1 MPIIKDRELLNEDG
15 TVPGILIQKCLEE
28 HQMMIN
34 RYNLLDEY
42 YNGKHKILGRAF
54 NSEDI
59 PNNRLVCNHA
69 EYITDMATGYFI
81 GNPITYKDD
90 DIKPI
95 LENFDVIDIHNI
107 DTELCR
113 DISKFGVGYE
123 MIYMSSDEIPIPKSV
138 KLDPRNTV
146 LVVDDTVE
154 HKSLFGIHY
163 YEKKDINNTLLGYYV
178 NIYTRD
184 KIYHYFTSSLSNTDM
199 ELLSE
204 EEHYFNGVPVIEYWN
219 KSNLQGDYES
229 VITLIDAYN
238 TLQSDR
244 INDKEQ
250 QIDAILAVINASFG
264 DNESEMTETERF
276 LKEHKILE
284 LPRDADAKWLLKQFV
299 ETEVEVLKKAIK
311 DDIHE
316 FSKVPCLTDENFASQ
331 ASGVAM
337 KYKLLGLE
345 QLAKTKEGYYKI
357 GLRERLK
364 LYANIF
370 NTKGNSI
377 DTSNTEIVFTR
388 ALPVNEVELSQM
400 VVNLEDTVSLE
411 TRLSLLPFVTDIESE
426 VKKLEEEKQKKI
438 EQQQQAFGSYDFRTS
453 KEGEEDDI
461 SNSNGNSSNNKL
473 N

>member
-1 MPIIKDRELLNEDG
+1 M
-15 TVPGILIQKCLEE
+15 
-28 HQMMIN
+28 
-34 RYNLLDEY
+34 
-42 YNGKHKILGRAF
+42 
-54 NSEDI
+54 
-59 PNNRLVCNHA
+59 
-69 EYITDMATGYFI
+69 
-81 GNPITYKDD
+81 
-90 DIKPI
+90 
-95 LENFDVIDIHNI
+95 
-107 DTELCR
+107 
-113 DISKFGVGYE
+113 
-123 MIYMSSDEIPIPKSV
+123 
-138 KLDPRNTV
+138 
-146 LVVDDTVE
+146 
-154 HKSLFGIHY
+154 
-163 YEKKDINNTLLGYYV
+163 
-178 NIYTRD
+178 NIYTENR
-184 KIYHYFTSSLSNTDM
+184 IYNYFTSSLSNTNM

-204 EEHYFNGVPVIEYWN
+204 EEHYFNGVPMIEYKN

-345 QLAKTKEGYYKI
+345 QLAKTKEGYYRI

-388 ALPVNEVELSQM
+388 TLPVNEVELSQM
-400 VVNLEDTVSLE
+400 VVNLEGTVSLE
-411 TRLSLLPFVTDIESE
+411 TRLSLLPFVTNIESE
-426 VKKLEEEKQKKI
+426 VKRLEEEKQKNI

-453 KEGEEDDI
+453 KKVKMI
-461 SNSNGNSSNNKL
+461 FKF
-473 N
+473 